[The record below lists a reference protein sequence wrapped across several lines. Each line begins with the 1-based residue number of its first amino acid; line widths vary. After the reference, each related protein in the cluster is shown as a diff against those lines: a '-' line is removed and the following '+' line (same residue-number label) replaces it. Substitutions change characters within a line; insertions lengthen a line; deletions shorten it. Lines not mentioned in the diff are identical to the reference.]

1 MEKFKN
7 LDRKI
12 AEPLDPR
19 KTKMVI
25 EFNDPEAASIKSI
38 AVKKCNNIKVMTP
51 FMSGKLLMFAK
62 LSLKSFICNMI
73 ETLFSR

>member
-1 MEKFKN
+1 
-7 LDRKI
+7 
-12 AEPLDPR
+12 
-19 KTKMVI
+19 MVI

-38 AVKKCNNIKVMTP
+38 AVKKCNSTKVMTP

-62 LSLKSFICNMI
+62 LSLNSFICNMI